1 MAEQNDS
8 PGTRGEER
16 RDSPRVPMHFQVRAS
31 EGEAAFET
39 REGDLSLGGCA
50 FRGGT
55 MEAGTHVEL
64 RFRLPS
70 LTDELRVRGEV
81 LHVRAGPMGMA
92 THVRFI
98 DLPVETEL
106 AIARHLDDVQLAS
119 PKS

>member
-1 MAEQNDS
+1 MAERNDS
-8 PGTRGEER
+8 PDTRGEER
-16 RDSPRVPMHFQVRAS
+16 RESPRVPMAFQVRLA
-31 EGEAAFET
+31 EGEGVFET

-50 FRGGT
+50 WRGGP

-70 LTDELRVRGEV
+70 VTDELRVRGEV
-81 LHVRAGPMGMA
+81 LHVRVGPQGPA

-98 DLPVETEL
+98 DLPVEMEL

>member
-1 MAEQNDS
+1 MAEQSDS
-8 PGTRGEER
+8 PASRGEER
-16 RDSPRVPMHFQVRAS
+16 RDSPRVPMHFQVRAFES
-31 EGEAAFET
+31 EAAFET

-50 FRGGT
+50 FRGGA

-70 LTDELRVRGEV
+70 GTDELRVRGEV
-81 LHVRAGPMGMA
+81 LHVRQGPQGLA

-98 DLPVETEL
+98 ELPVETEL

>member
-1 MAEQNDS
+1 MAERNET
-8 PGTRGEER
+8 PGSRGDER
-16 RDSPRVPMHFQVRAS
+16 RESPRVPMQFQVRPF
-31 EGEAAFET
+31 EGEAVFEP

-50 FRGGT
+50 WRGGT

-64 RFRLPS
+64 RFRLPMMPE
-70 LTDELRVRGEV
+70 ELRVRGEV
-81 LHVRAGPMGMA
+81 LHVRAGPQGPA

-106 AIARHLDDVQLAS
+106 AIARHLDDVQLAT

>member
-8 PGTRGEER
+8 PGVRGEER
-16 RDSPRVPMHFQVRAS
+16 RESPRVPMQFQVRPV
-31 EGEAAFET
+31 EGEAVFEA

-50 FRGGT
+50 WRGGT
-55 MEAGTHVEL
+55 MEAGPHVEL

-70 LTDELRVRGEV
+70 LPDELRVRGEV
-81 LHVRAGPMGMA
+81 LHVREGPLGLA
-92 THVRFI
+92 THVRFM

-106 AIARHLDDVQLAS
+106 AIARHLDDLELAS